1 MKKVNIAIISYGRI
15 GRVHMKNLIASP
27 YYNVVMVCDIL
38 KPDDFEREYPEIP
51 FVFDYTEVLANPD
64 VDAVLIGTPTS
75 FHPAQIRAAAEAGKH
90 VFCEKPLGSSMKE
103 ILEAY
108 EAVKKAG
115 IILQTGFNRR
125 FDDDFLAIKSRIS
138 EIGEPQIL
146 KITSRDPGMP
156 PLEYIEKSGGLFMD
170 MTIHDF
176 DMARYMFG
184 EVKSVF
190 VQAAA
195 LVDSTLT
202 TYGDV
207 DTAVITLTFENGAIG
222 VIDNSRQAV
231 YGYDQRL
238 EVFGSKGMLQNSN
251 HLERN
256 TVFSS
261 KTGVVSEKP
270 QHFFLERYLKSY
282 ETELAYFAKSILDKT
297 PVVCTMEDG
306 IMAIKIAQAAQK
318 SYQIGSTVALNTP

>member
-15 GRVHMKNLIASP
+15 GRVHMKNLVASP
-27 YYNVVMVCDIL
+27 YYNVVMVCDIV
-38 KPDDFEREYPEIP
+38 KPDDFETEYPEIS
-51 FVFDYTEVLANPD
+51 FVSEYAEVLANPD

-75 FHPAQIRAAAEAGKH
+75 LHPMQIKAAAEAGKH

-103 ILEAY
+103 ILKAY
-108 EAVKKAG
+108 EAVRKSG
-115 IILQTGFNRR
+115 VIMQTGFNRR

-138 EIGEPQIL
+138 EIGEPHIL

-156 PLEYIEKSGGLFMD
+156 PIEYVEKSGGLFMD

-184 EVKSVF
+184 EVKSIF

-195 LVDSTLT
+195 LVEPAIT

-207 DTAVITLTFENGAIG
+207 DTAIIILTFENGAIG

-231 YGYDQRL
+231 YGYDQRI
-238 EVFGSKGMLQNSN
+238 EVFGSKGMLQNDN
-251 HLERN
+251 HLESN
-256 TVFSS
+256 TVLSS
-261 KTGVVSEKP
+261 KAGVFSEKP

-282 ETELAYFAKSILDKT
+282 DTELTYFAKSILDES

-306 IMAIKIAQAAQK
+306 IMAVKIAQAAQK
-318 SYQIGSTVALNTP
+318 SYQIGSTVVLSNS

>member
-108 EAVKKAG
+108 EAVKRAG

-190 VQAAA
+190 VQATA

>member
-75 FHPAQIRAAAEAGKH
+75 FHPAQIKAAAEAGKH

-125 FDDDFLAIKSRIS
+125 FDDDFLAIKS
-138 EIGEPQIL
+138 
-146 KITSRDPGMP
+146 
-156 PLEYIEKSGGLFMD
+156 
-170 MTIHDF
+170 
-176 DMARYMFG
+176 
-184 EVKSVF
+184 
-190 VQAAA
+190 
-195 LVDSTLT
+195 
-202 TYGDV
+202 
-207 DTAVITLTFENGAIG
+207 
-222 VIDNSRQAV
+222 
-231 YGYDQRL
+231 
-238 EVFGSKGMLQNSN
+238 
-251 HLERN
+251 
-256 TVFSS
+256 
-261 KTGVVSEKP
+261 
-270 QHFFLERYLKSY
+270 
-282 ETELAYFAKSILDKT
+282 
-297 PVVCTMEDG
+297 
-306 IMAIKIAQAAQK
+306 
-318 SYQIGSTVALNTP
+318 